1 MTAVE
6 KQFQRKIELMARESD
21 SLSPLKKQASERFKN
36 LLSASLDA
44 EKPVLR
50 GLNPKVAAS
59 LTRTLDAIE
68 ARKPKTMSKYGNM
81 LHVLR
86 TNNARI
92 YQEAIEK
99 EMTQRKSNRKKHIRI
114 D

>member
-1 MTAVE
+1 
-6 KQFQRKIELMARESD
+6 MARESD
-21 SLSPLKKQASERFKN
+21 SLSPLKKQASGRFKN
-36 LLSASLDA
+36 LLSASLDS
-44 EKPVLR
+44 EKPVPR

-68 ARKPKTMSKYGNM
+68 ARKHKTISKYGHM

-92 YQEAIEK
+92 
-99 EMTQRKSNRKKHIRI
+99 
-114 D
+114 